1 MFATR
6 DYLNNSDILRFC
18 IQQATSPDFPD
29 DFDPSKTTARQ
40 VAPAFLYPYF
50 RLRMME
56 PQRARETLEA
66 CIAVMEHP
74 SITDNMV
81 LSMMH
86 MVRTFLHYCPMPPI
100 DLYPKLVEQATRFY
114 LWPRPFS
121 DCARDLLEVLAVE
134 IKSPGAALRARI
146 HEETASIY
154 PIASSGVVTGKER
167 LVHLL
172 IDKDVANARWLQV
185 ILQNYVPPRPADVD
199 LQLRLLMTIFVVSL
213 PNTTPDQLGL
223 EYLPKEH
230 VNHFYTRVVTIM
242 DQAAAMPKE
251 EDAVKYREEQLAQ
264 AKQEILQSLAQ
275 TQISYPPRPPRVPS
289 VEFLFRVSGF
299 SSTSQAKDS
308 SYNTRFWYPK
318 RESTDLLANVL
329 RDYTQFAS
337 SAYRPV
343 VKIGVVGND
352 ATMHNIVCGYVCLR
366 LQQPDLFD
374 RLDVRFFFI
383 PAVQSTD
390 LGNYLGSV
398 DKWYGAHVVNMMKAI
413 HMLVPTLQPPQQ
425 GTVGTFPEIV
435 QQQPSEVERAVRA
448 GRSVSISPALLSAAT
463 ASPYSMHSSMSQ
475 DPMEQL
481 ERVLTPSAVLRMELE
496 TYFREAKWP
505 LHMNLYRAE
514 CSASDNS
521 NITLPF
527 FARAQLGL
535 YAYAE
540 VFRKQQD
547 LSPTLTRE
555 EVIAHSKFN
564 FKPVSFQIKYLQM
577 NPVSQARAIGQQD
590 YRQYQQICMA
600 SVPTATDAAY
610 NVGADPTHPWLELL
624 LVDNSKKA
632 GGRTDPRIYHVSQ
645 VELISERLE
654 PFHLLLDGRPY
665 GPFVKVKITGAM
677 YPDKDKIFT
686 IPVMTYLPTDL
697 GD

>member
-1 MFATR
+1 MYATR
-6 DYLNNSDILRFC
+6 DYLNSGDILRFC
-18 IQQATSPDFPD
+18 IQQATQPEFPE
-29 DFDPSKTTARQ
+29 DFDPAKATARQ
-40 VAPAFLYPYF
+40 VAPSFLYSYF

-56 PQRARETLEA
+56 PQRARETFEA

-74 SITDNMV
+74 SITDDMV
-81 LSMMH
+81 LTMMH
-86 MVRTFLHYCPMPPI
+86 MIRTFLHYCPIPPI
-100 DLYPKLVEQATRFY
+100 DLYPKLIERATKFY
-114 LWPRPFS
+114 LWPRPHS
-121 DCARDLLEVLAVE
+121 DAARDLLEVLSVE

-167 LVHLL
+167 YVHLL
-172 IDKDVANARWLQV
+172 IDKDLPNARWLMEM
-185 ILQNYVPPRPADVD
+185 LRNYVPPRPSDTD
-199 LQLRLLMTIFVVSL
+199 LQLRIIMTVFVVSL

-230 VNHFYTRVVTIM
+230 VNHFYNRVIQVM
-242 DQAAAMPKE
+242 DQCAAMPNE
-251 EDAVKYREEQLAQ
+251 ADAVKYREEQLANV
-264 AKQEILQSLAQ
+264 KQEILQSLGQ
-275 TQISYPPRPPRVPS
+275 TPQSYPPRPPRVPS

-299 SSTSQAKDS
+299 TLTTQTKDS
-308 SYNTRFWYPK
+308 SYNTRYWYPK
-318 RESTDLLANVL
+318 RESTELLANLL

-337 SAYRPV
+337 PAYRPV
-343 VKIGVVGND
+343 VKVGIVGND
-352 ATMHNIVCGYVCLR
+352 ATMHNIICGYVCLR

-390 LGNYLGSV
+390 LGNYLGST
-398 DKWYGAHVVNMMKAI
+398 DKWYGAHVASFLKAI
-413 HMLVPTLQPPQQ
+413 GMLVPTLPAPQQ
-425 GTVGTFPEIV
+425 ATPGTFGETT
-435 QQQPSEVERAVRA
+435 QQQPSEVERAVRS
-448 GRSVSISPALLSAAT
+448 GRSVSISPALVSAAT
-463 ASPYSMHSSMSQ
+463 ASPYSMHSQMSQ
-475 DPMEQL
+475 DPMEPL
-481 ERVLTPSAVLRMELE
+481 ERVLCPSAILRMELE

-505 LHMNLYRAE
+505 VNMHLYRAE

-521 NITLPF
+521 TITIPF
-527 FARAQLGL
+527 FSRAQLGL

-547 LSPTLTRE
+547 LPATMPRE
-555 EVIAHSKFN
+555 EVINHSKFN

-600 SVPTATDAAY
+600 SVPVAGDRAM
-610 NVGADPTHPWLELL
+610 NVNADPTHPWLELL
-624 LVDNSKKA
+624 LVDNSKKT
-632 GGRTDPRIYHVSQ
+632 GQRSDPKVYHVSQ
-645 VELISERLE
+645 VELLSERVE
-654 PFHLLLDGRPY
+654 PFHLLLDGRVY

-677 YPDKDKIFT
+677 YPDKDKIYT
-686 IPVMTYLPTDL
+686 MPIMTYLPVDL